1 VEHGQLLR
9 SAPGSSLAW
18 ARAVLSRW
26 RIGAA
31 PQCAIIS
38 SAGNTRP
45 LTAFRRCTLR
55 GHGRQSRTQNVAGE
69 NRPSIALWGAGRGL
83 ATPRF
88 SPGIKA
94 LALGLTHR
102 YGERTVSAL
111 LRGVDSH
118 VGVAA
123 RNDERP
129 DAK

>member
-1 VEHGQLLR
+1 MEHGQLLR

-88 SPGIKA
+88 SPGNQ
-94 LALGLTHR
+94 
-102 YGERTVSAL
+102 
-111 LRGVDSH
+111 GVGSGFDTS
-118 VGVAA
+118 VWRKDRFGPIA
-123 RNDERP
+123 RRRF
-129 DAK
+129 ARRCSGAQ